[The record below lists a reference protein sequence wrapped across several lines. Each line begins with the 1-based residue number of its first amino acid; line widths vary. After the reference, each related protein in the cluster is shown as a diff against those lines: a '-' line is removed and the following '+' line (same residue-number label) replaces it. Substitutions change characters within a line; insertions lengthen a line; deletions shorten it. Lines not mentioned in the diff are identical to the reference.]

1 MAQKIRKERITKVE
15 FYERGGFANSALFRQ
30 QSRGGAW
37 RYYVN
42 LDRVEATA

>member
-1 MAQKIRKERITKVE
+1 MKQKIRKERITKAE
-15 FYERGGFANSALFRQ
+15 WYARGGFQNSALFRL

-42 LDRVEATA
+42 LDRIEA